1 MPAGISDNWKTITGL
16 GSELKRCDECG
27 IITASIAMAF
37 ICIDT
42 MANLSRPEGKK
53 RVTRTDFIEWVDTYL
68 EAHPD
73 QPYKYRGKDV
83 YAARCA
89 FLHTYGSE
97 AELHNEDPKI
107 IKFAYHD
114 GGEHKYDP
122 NIDKSIVIIGT
133 KSFVNDVII
142 AVKNFLDKCKNDFS
156 LRQMVEERLP
166 KVLKHVS
173 LPRQRRKNNKRFH
186 S

>member
-1 MPAGISDNWKTITGL
+1 MSPQTNDNWQTISGL
-16 GSELKRCDECG
+16 GAELKRCDQCNLT
-27 IITASIAMAF
+27 TASIAMSF

-42 MANLSRPEGKK
+42 MANLSRPRRKP

-73 QPYKYRGKDV
+73 QLYKYRGKDV

-97 AELHNEDPKI
+97 AKLHQEDPEI

-114 GGEHKYDP
+114 GGEHKYNP
-122 NIDKSIVIIGT
+122 NIDKSLVLIGT
-133 KSFVNDVII
+133 KSFVNDVLI
-142 AVKNFLDKCKNDFS
+142 AVKDFLNECKNDLS
-156 LRQMVEERLP
+156 LRQRVEERLP
-166 KVLKHVS
+166 HVLNQVPIAS
-173 LPRQRRKNNKRFH
+173 L
-186 S
+186 